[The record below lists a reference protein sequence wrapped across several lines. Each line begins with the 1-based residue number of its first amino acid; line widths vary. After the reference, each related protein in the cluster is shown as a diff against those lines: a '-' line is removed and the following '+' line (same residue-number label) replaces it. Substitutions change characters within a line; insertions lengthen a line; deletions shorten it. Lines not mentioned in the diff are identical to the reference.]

1 MTISP
6 LITGDGQLVDI
17 GDVRYNDELAA
28 PQAYGVMRFS
38 HTSDAL
44 RGLVRDLR
52 DRAGREGRPLT
63 DFMDVIGRS
72 GHSRIGLD
80 IHLTGEA
87 PQVSDAGRT
96 VELPVAI
103 TALNAVLAES
113 LADLRGLCAD
123 GGVDFGRLFIPRGPA
138 VSREAI
144 AEAMDRLFHE
154 RQATQAM
161 GEAGRQRMADLGI
174 AWPHVLNRMLA

>member
-1 MTISP
+1 MLASP

-52 DRAGREGRPLT
+52 DRAARENRPLT
-63 DFMDVIGRS
+63 DFMDISGRS

-87 PQVSDAGRT
+87 PQVM
-96 VELPVAI
+96 VW
-103 TALNAVLAES
+103 TA
-113 LADLRGLCAD
+113 
-123 GGVDFGRLFIPRGPA
+123 PPY
-138 VSREAI
+138 
-144 AEAMDRLFHE
+144 
-154 RQATQAM
+154 T
-161 GEAGRQRMADLGI
+161 
-174 AWPHVLNRMLA
+174 P